1 MNIEYKKHTLLLIIN
16 GKHMSLPGPI
26 WNVFEYQNH
35 ALVTLDPAY
44 GMRNMFCYD
53 ENGDLLWTI
62 ERAEFFK
69 HEGPGYEGA
78 YTEKIDG
85 VENVL
90 MALCRGRPFFL
101 DIDTGKVTFIP
112 GIPDRM

>member
-1 MNIEYKKHTLLLIIN
+1 MNVTYKEDSSKLTIN
-16 GKHMSLPGPI
+16 GKNISLPADI
-26 WNVFEYQNH
+26 WDVFEYQNRV
-35 ALVTLDPAY
+35 LVTLIPKY